1 MLEAFL
7 QTNIW
12 VFVVVMTR
20 IGTMLGT
27 LPGFAAGYVLPRYRI
42 SLALLLSFLLAP
54 MVVQFVPPLP
64 ESAMMMFLIL
74 AGEVVVGAFLASI
87 AVVMFAALQ
96 AAGTFIAFF
105 SSMANALV
113 QDAVANQQSSVI
125 AGFLST
131 MGLVL
136 IFVTDLHHIMLRAGV
151 DSFELM
157 RPGQPL
163 LLGDMSDMIATRV
176 AEAFALGLKLS
187 SPLLIS
193 AMIYY
198 LALGVLGRLMPT
210 LQVFFFGL
218 PLQISA
224 QLFVLA
230 LSVSGMMIV
239 FLQAF
244 SDAYT
249 PFLAP

>member
-12 VFVVVMTR
+12 VFLVVMTR
-20 IGTMLGT
+20 IGAMLGT

-42 SLALLLSFLLAP
+42 SLSLMFSFILVP
-54 MVVQFVPPLP
+54 VVGQYVPPLP
-64 ESAMMMFLIL
+64 DSVIMMLIIL
-74 AGEVVVGAFLASI
+74 AGEVVVGAFMASI

-105 SSMANALV
+105 SSLANALV

-136 IFVTDLHHIMLRAGV
+136 IFVTDLHHIMLRAAV
-151 DSFELM
+151 DSFDLM

-163 LLGDMSDMIATRV
+163 LLGDMSNLIGQRV
-176 AEAFALGLKLS
+176 ADAFALGLKMA
-187 SPLLIS
+187 SPLLVS

-218 PLQISA
+218 PLQVSA

>member
-1 MLEAFL
+1 MLETFL

-12 VFVVVMTR
+12 VFLVVMTR

-42 SLALLLSFLLAP
+42 SLALVFSFLLTP
-54 MVVQFVPPLP
+54 MVAQYIPEQP
-64 ESAMMMFLIL
+64 ESAILMFLIL
-74 AGEVVVGAFLASI
+74 AGEVVVGAFMAAI

-125 AGFLST
+125 SGFLST

-136 IFVTDLHHIMLRAGV
+136 IFVTDLHHVMLRAGV
-151 DSFELM
+151 DSFDLM
-157 RPGQPL
+157 RPGQPIL
-163 LLGDMSDMIATRV
+163 IGDMSDLMAHRV
-176 AEAFALGLKLS
+176 TEAFALGLRLS
-187 SPLLIS
+187 APLLIS

-198 LALGVLGRLMPT
+198 LALGVLGRLMPA

-244 SDAYT
+244 GDAYT